1 MTDTESQ
8 TKQEHS
14 PNLAL
19 RVLEL
24 NSPGFLFCFV
34 VIVVFGGFVFGW
46 FFFFKSVP
54 LNAKETCEKE
64 SVTIIE

>member
-1 MTDTESQ
+1 MTDTKSQ

-24 NSPGFLFCFV
+24 NSLGFLFCFV
-34 VIVVFGGFVFGW
+34 VIVVLFLGFC
-46 FFFFKSVP
+46 FFFSRVF
-54 LNAKETCEKE
+54 L
-64 SVTIIE
+64 